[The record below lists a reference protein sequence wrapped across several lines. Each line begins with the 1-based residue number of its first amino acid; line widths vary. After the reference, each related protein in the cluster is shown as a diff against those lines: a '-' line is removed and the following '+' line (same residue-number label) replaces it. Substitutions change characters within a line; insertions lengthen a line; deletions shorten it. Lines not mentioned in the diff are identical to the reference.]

1 MQGVRNVAG
10 SRPGPEGPAVTAHDE
25 RPFTEDDSDSDAQ
38 WSWLNEDEEPQPH
51 GETAGIAPE
60 LRSDLEKV
68 IQEALDWTERVLS
81 PVVRLAQFM
90 PLLASGPVQQG
101 TADRI
106 VYASDALAS
115 AGDDLF
121 LICDRLRSAA
131 ESAMNAMNPPTTT
144 SDEGAVYV

>member
-1 MQGVRNVAG
+1 M
-10 SRPGPEGPAVTAHDE
+10 TAYDE
-25 RPFTEDDSDSDAQ
+25 RPFTDDGPDVNTQ
-38 WSWLNEDEEPQPH
+38 WSWLNEDDEPQPR
-51 GETAGIAPE
+51 GETAGVAHE

-121 LICDRLRSAA
+121 LICDRLRLAA
-131 ESAMNAMNPPTTT
+131 GSAMNAMNPPTTT
-144 SDEGAVYV
+144 SDEGVCYV